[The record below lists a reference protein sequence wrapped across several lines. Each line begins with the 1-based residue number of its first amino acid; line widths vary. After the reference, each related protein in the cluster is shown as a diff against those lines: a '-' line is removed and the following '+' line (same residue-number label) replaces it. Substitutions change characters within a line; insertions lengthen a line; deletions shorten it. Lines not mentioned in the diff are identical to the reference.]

1 MQPEQGQN
9 HTLDRPADMRA
20 GAAPSDAS
28 APRPASPAE
37 AGALPA
43 ERRGRRRTAAQAA
56 GRGWHVVLLVILGA
70 LVVAGLLAYD
80 FLHLRRAADA
90 PEPAM
95 AGFAETSPA
104 AAAPLA
110 PSPALPQ
117 PAASQPPAQAHS
129 ETLGN
134 SSLSAPAGSAG
145 EIRAPRPSPEASR
158 AESTNL
164 LEQAQAA
171 FDEGNLDRAQ
181 SEARR
186 AAGLGNRE
194 ADGLLGAIAF
204 KRGHLAEAARLLSKA
219 LERDPGNSRIAR
231 QLQAVRAKQGR

>member
-9 HTLDRPADMRA
+9 HTLDRPADMRV
-20 GAAPSDAS
+20 GAATPDAS
-28 APRPASPAE
+28 APLLTSPAE

-43 ERRGRRRTAAQAA
+43 ERRGRRKTAAQAA

-95 AGFAETSPA
+95 ARFAEPSPA
-104 AAAPLA
+104 TAAPPLA
-110 PSPALPQ
+110 RSTALPQ
-117 PAASQPPAQAHS
+117 PAAAQTPTQAHS

-134 SSLSAPAGSAG
+134 SSPGTTTGSAG
-145 EIRAPRPSPEASR
+145 EIRVPRPSPEAS
-158 AESTNL
+158 
-164 LEQAQAA
+164 LERAQAA

-181 SEARR
+181 SEAHR
-186 AAGLGNRE
+186 AAASGNRE

-204 KRGHLAEAARLLSKA
+204 KRGHLAEAERLLSKA
-219 LERDPGNSRIAR
+219 LERDPGNFRIAR

>member
-9 HTLDRPADMRA
+9 HTLDQPADMRA
-20 GAAPSDAS
+20 GAATPDAS
-28 APRPASPAE
+28 VPLPTSPAE

-43 ERRGRRRTAAQAA
+43 ERRGRRKTAAQAA

-95 AGFAETSPA
+95 ARFAEPSPA
-104 AAAPLA
+104 TAAPPLA
-110 PSPALPQ
+110 RSTALPQ
-117 PAASQPPAQAHS
+117 PAAAQTPTQAHS

-134 SSLSAPAGSAG
+134 SSPGTTTGSAG
-145 EIRAPRPSPEASR
+145 EIRVPRPSPEAS
-158 AESTNL
+158 
-164 LEQAQAA
+164 LERAQAA

-181 SEARR
+181 SEAHR
-186 AAGLGNRE
+186 AAASGNRE

-204 KRGHLAEAARLLSKA
+204 KRGHLAEAERLLSKA
-219 LERDPGNSRIAR
+219 LERDPGNFRIAR